1 MFPTLSHDGPVW
13 TLVLG
18 DGDNRLS
25 PDWLDAMSEALDTVA
40 RSADPAALVTIAEGK
55 IYSNGLDLDWLGA
68 HPDQFGPYVD
78 RVQALFAQVLTLP
91 VPTVAAL
98 NGHAFAGG
106 AMLALAHDYR
116 VMRDDRGYVCLPEVD
131 IRIPFSPGMC
141 ALIMAK
147 VPSRTAVDA
156 MTTGRRYPAQAALD
170 AGLVDAVTTLEQLPA
185 AAAAL
190 VEDLAGKDR
199 ATLGAIKSTM
209 FAHVV
214 EALALPVG

>member
-1 MFPTLSHDGPVW
+1 MSPTLSQEGPVW
-13 TLVLG
+13 TVTLG
-18 DGDNRLS
+18 DDENRLS
-25 PDWLDAMSEALDTVA
+25 PDWIDAVTEALDTVA
-40 RSADPAALVTIAEGK
+40 SSAEPAALMTIGLGK

-68 HPDQFGPYVD
+68 HPDQFGSYVD
-78 RVQALFAQVLTLP
+78 RVQALFARMLTLP

-106 AMLALAHDYR
+106 AMFALAHDYR

-131 IRIPFSPGMC
+131 IRIPFTAGMS

-147 VPSRTAVDA
+147 VPPRTAVDA

-170 AGLVDAVTTLEQLPA
+170 AGLVDAVTTLEQLPTE
-185 AAAAL
+185 AAAL
-190 VEDLAGKDR
+190 ARELAGKDP
-199 ATLGAIKSTM
+199 ATLGAIKQTM

-214 EALALPVG
+214 EALASPRG